1 MLQNLTCYSHTNQS
15 GVVATVRKVIDWLVL
30 LYYGNRVGTG
40 TYINDSSFPFSI
52 AVLIGGAYMSGQKRL
67 PIQATE
73 PRCPYTEELVV
84 DPLCTFRVHSTSEV
98 VYPHEMKGIKEHAQ
112 VQEEQQAS
120 NTQGQG
126 KEQVSKQEG
135 QGVVFTHEE
144 KQEAPLVPKQADS
157 SLLFTPCPL
166 FEDYQLRDDL
176 SSDVKSFGM
185 CVYAPNL
192 SDDHLP
198 P

>member
-1 MLQNLTCYSHTNQS
+1 MN
-15 GVVATVRKVIDWLVL
+15 
-30 LYYGNRVGTG
+30 
-40 TYINDSSFPFSI
+40 
-52 AVLIGGAYMSGQKRL
+52 GQKRV

-84 DPLCTFRVHSTSEV
+84 DPLRTFRVHGTSEV
-98 VYPHEMKGIKEHAQ
+98 VYPHEMKEIKEQAQ

-120 NTQGQG
+120 NPQGQG
-126 KEQVSKQEG
+126 KEQVSKPK
-135 QGVVFTHEE
+135 GVVSTHED
-144 KQEAPLVPKQADS
+144 KQEVPLAPKQADS
-157 SLLFTPCPL
+157 SLLFTPRPL